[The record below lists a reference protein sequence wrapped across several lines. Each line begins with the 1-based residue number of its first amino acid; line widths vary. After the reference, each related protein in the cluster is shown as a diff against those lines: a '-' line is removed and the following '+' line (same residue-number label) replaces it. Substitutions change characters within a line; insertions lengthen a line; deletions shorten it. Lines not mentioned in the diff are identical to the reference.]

1 MKQITWGSLVGGLG
15 LLLLL
20 GMFALLVSRRYTSV
34 IPVPAT
40 PVVNATVST
49 GETVSTAQTVM
60 DATKRPVS
68 VITATASLTTSNAI
82 PTQWQKFSSRTAG
95 YALFY
100 PQNSMIFPLK
110 LLPSTIE
117 HTQITLPSS
126 SDRLEIIIDIRVYD
140 NSLGNSIDSFLSGLY
155 AQIYGEAI
163 TDAKLQELMS
173 LPLDIADKTGYEMD
187 LLMGSTEI
195 QIVIPHK
202 NNFYLF
208 ILGHEFG
215 PVNSSAED
223 VESFKRIVNTINFQ

>member
-100 PQNSMIFPLK
+100 PQNSMISPLK

-126 SDRLEIIIDIRVYD
+126 SNTLEIIIDIRVYD

-155 AQIYGEAI
+155 WAFA
-163 TDAKLQELMS
+163 
-173 LPLDIADKTGYEMD
+173 
-187 LLMGSTEI
+187 
-195 QIVIPHK
+195 
-202 NNFYLF
+202 YLF
-208 ILGHEFG
+208 SILIER
-215 PVNSSAED
+215 NY
-223 VESFKRIVNTINFQ
+223 RI